1 MESAYLTEAQQ
12 YRAQAEKKMSG
23 GGAGFLGKLF
33 GGKSKEERLDEAKEL
48 FEKAA
53 NSYKLGDDFFNAGV
67 CLDKCAEIEK
77 LTDGQPTYY
86 IQEALGCYKKS
97 DPDKYASMIDS
108 AVLSL
113 CREGKISQAARL
125 RKD

>member
-53 NSYKLGDDFFNAGV
+53 NSYKLADDFFNAGV

-77 LTDGQPTYY
+77 
-86 IQEALGCYKKS
+86 
-97 DPDKYASMIDS
+97 
-108 AVLSL
+108 
-113 CREGKISQAARL
+113 
-125 RKD
+125 

>member
-113 CREGKISQAARL
+113 C
-125 RKD
+125 